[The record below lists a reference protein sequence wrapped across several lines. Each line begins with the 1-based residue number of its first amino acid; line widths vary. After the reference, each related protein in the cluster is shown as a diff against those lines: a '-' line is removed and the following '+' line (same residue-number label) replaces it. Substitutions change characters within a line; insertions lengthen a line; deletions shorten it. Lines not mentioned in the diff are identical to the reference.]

1 MRSSTEAARGAVRP
15 KTIRLCG
22 GALLATVGLSAGLM
36 TIAGD
41 PALASEPNDDGRGGG
56 FVGLPLPTTPE
67 DFHSRGTQPGMLT
80 DEIFSFSNC
89 VSCHASSSVSS
100 TVPGRW
106 QGSLHANSA
115 RDPIFL
121 AAVSIAEQDVAGSG
135 ETCFKCHAPG
145 AWLDG
150 RLENATDGS
159 NLFFNDF
166 RNGITCNFCHRAVN
180 PVYVPGESPVDDQA
194 ILFDLANH
202 PSGDLVPAV
211 PGDPNDDRYIGNTQ
225 FVIDTLDI
233 RRGPRDYTAAQ
244 PQPLHAWRESPFHR
258 SATMCGTCH
267 DVSNSVY
274 MLEEDGTYK
283 PTLFGEQHPTG
294 SKYDMF
300 PEQRTFGEW
309 ANSAYAQGTGIDTGG
324 RFGGNDPV
332 VSSCQDCHM
341 PNTNG
346 RGCNFS
352 NYEFRDD
359 LAYHSWAGA
368 NLFALDMM
376 LEMYSDG
383 PVTISGPDG
392 EILTIPA
399 LSADYQN
406 FMVLAKGDNEVMLE
420 NASDLELSQV
430 GSTLV
435 TRIINECGHKL
446 MTGYPEGRRIWVNV
460 KFRDAKGNLIE
471 ERGAYDFNTAD
482 LTEDTKVYEVK
493 HGIDT
498 YMSGVTGLPAGKS
511 FHLALNNEIIFDN
524 RIPARGFSNKA
535 YDDIGSPVVGYEYAD
550 GQHWDDTPF
559 CIPNGASEAEV
570 TVYYQ
575 TASKDYMEFLRDA
588 NTTTDFG
595 QQVYDAWVAVGKAAP
610 FAMDQQTINL
620 GGFIPGDVN
629 GDGAVDL
636 DDLDL
641 VLTNFGTGSPAGVL
655 DGDANCDNTV
665 DLDDLDLVLT
675 NFGMSL

>member
-1 MRSSTEAARGAVRP
+1 MCGGVMLAFAGFTVGIVAFTGSDAVAARP
-15 KTIRLCG
+15 
-22 GALLATVGLSAGLM
+22 SADSPR
-36 TIAGD
+36 GD
-41 PALASEPNDDGRGGG
+41 
-56 FVGLPLPTTPE
+56 FIGLPLPTTPE
-67 DFHSRGTQPGMLT
+67 DFHSRGTQPGMLI

-89 VSCHASSSVSS
+89 VSCHASGNVSS

-106 QGSLHANSA
+106 QGSLHANAA

-121 AAVSIAEQDVAGSG
+121 AAVSIAEQDVAGAG

-145 AWLDG
+145 AWVDG
-150 RLENATDGS
+150 RVQGATDGS

-166 RNGITCNFCHRAVN
+166 NNGITCNFCHRAVN
-180 PVYVPGESPVDDQA
+180 PVYVPGESPKDDQA

-202 PSGDLVPAV
+202 PSGNLVPAV
-211 PGDPNDDRYIGNTQ
+211 TGDPTDDRYIGNTQ
-225 FVIDTLDI
+225 FVIDTLDF
-233 RRGPRDYTAAQ
+233 RRGPRDYTDGQ

-267 DVSNSVY
+267 DVSNQVY
-274 MLEEDGTYK
+274 MLEPDGSYK
-283 PTLFGEQHPTG
+283 PTLFGEPHPTG
-294 SKYDMF
+294 NKYDMF

-324 RFGGNDPV
+324 RFGGNMPV

-352 NYEFRDD
+352 NYEFRND

-368 NLFALDMM
+368 NIFALDMM

-392 EILTIPA
+392 QILTVPS
-399 LSADYQN
+399 LDQEYQD

-420 NASDLELSQV
+420 NASDLELTQV
-430 GSTLV
+430 GSKLV
-435 TRIINECGHKL
+435 TRLINECGHKL
-446 MTGYPEGRRIWVNV
+446 MTGYPEGRRIWINV
-460 KFRDAKGNLIE
+460 KFRDASGEIIA
-471 ERGAYDFNTAD
+471 ERGAYDFDTAD
-482 LTEDTKVYEVK
+482 LVEDTKVYQVK
-493 HGIDT
+493 HGIDD

-524 RIPARGFSNKA
+524 RIPARGFTNAA
-535 YDDIGSPVVGYEYAD
+535 YASVGSPVVGYEYDD

-559 CIPNGASEAEV
+559 CIPAGAVDAEV

-595 QQVYDAWVAVGKAAP
+595 QKVYDAWVAVGKAAP
-610 FAMDQQTINL
+610 FAMDQQTISL
-620 GGFIPGDVN
+620 GGFVTGDVN

-636 DDLDL
+636 DDLNL
-641 VLTNFGTGSPAGVL
+641 VLTNFGQVGFGSVL
-655 DGDANCDNTV
+655 EGDANCDQVV
-665 DLDDLDLVLT
+665 DLDDLNLILT
-675 NFGMSL
+675 NFGSSI